1 MKCTVPDGSTAY
13 KATDSVCFPTFYGCP
28 NLVLKTVR
36 QSQDYQN
43 VSQYQVN
50 FTSYAHKGVIAI
62 ISMKAMS
69 FQQWHA
75 QKNADKLVSVAVNVL
90 PGIMTEI
97 RICLF
102 KSIFYLF
109 ERYLMTVTST
119 TSCLVLSHF
128 QGIDVN
134 IGFGL

>member
-1 MKCTVPDGSTAY
+1 
-13 KATDSVCFPTFYGCP
+13 
-28 NLVLKTVR
+28 
-36 QSQDYQN
+36 
-43 VSQYQVN
+43 
-50 FTSYAHKGVIAI
+50 
-62 ISMKAMS
+62 MS

-75 QKNADKLVSVAVNVL
+75 QKNAGKLVSVAVNVL

-97 RICLF
+97 RKCLF

-109 ERYLMTVTST
+109 ERYLMTATLT